1 MENDAARFF
10 EKFKTDMPK
19 MKEMAP
25 DAAAGMGKL
34 FQKVM
39 KDGAL
44 TVREKELVALGM
56 GIVLRCVPCINLH
69 VKKSLEAG
77 ATKEEILEVAGVAVM
92 MQGGP
97 GYTYIPMV
105 IDALDAIEG

>member
-19 MKEMAP
+19 MKEMVP
-25 DAAAGMGKL
+25 DGVAGMEGL
-34 FQKVM
+34 FRKTM

-77 ATKEEILEVAGVAVM
+77 ATKEEVLEVAGVAVM

-105 IDALDAIEG
+105 TDALDAIEG

>member
-1 MENDAARFF
+1 MGNKAAKFF
-10 EKFKTDMPK
+10 EKFEADMPK

-25 DAAAGMGKL
+25 DAVGGMLGL

-56 GIVLRCVPCINLH
+56 GIVLRCDPCINLH
-69 VKKSLEAG
+69 VKKCLEAR

-97 GYTYIPMV
+97 AYTHIPAV
-105 IDALDAIEG
+105 IRALDDLEG